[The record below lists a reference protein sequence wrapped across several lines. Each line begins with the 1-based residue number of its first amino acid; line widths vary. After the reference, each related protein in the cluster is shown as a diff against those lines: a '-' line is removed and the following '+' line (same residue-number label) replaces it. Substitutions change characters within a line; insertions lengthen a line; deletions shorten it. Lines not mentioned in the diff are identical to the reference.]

1 MTNRDLFEQPTP
13 PTPTEPNPRT
23 QKGRI
28 LAMLRKRQP
37 LGGVTNVELN
47 RDACF
52 RYSARIAELR
62 ADGHQIHTGP
72 TLDNGLVVYTLEV

>member
-13 PTPTEPNPRT
+13 PTPTEPNPDT

-28 LAMLRKRQP
+28 LALLRSCP
-37 LGGVTNVELN
+37 EGAANVALN
-47 RDACF
+47 SVCY

-62 ADGHQIHTGP
+62 ADGFTVHTGP
-72 TLDNGLVVYTLEV
+72 TLANGLVVYTLEE